1 MPAENA
7 HEIAAALLRK
17 ADVDY
22 EAMVAMRGRRATL
35 APVIGFHAQ
44 QAVEKAVKAVMVIKG
59 LRLKRTHDVAAL
71 FFDLKEAGVATP
83 TLQIGPEALTRFAVE
98 GRYVE
103 MLEEP
108 DVESVDDALFLDVK
122 GVLAWAKAFLRK

>member
-1 MPAENA
+1 MSPENL
-7 HEIAAALLRK
+7 HEIAGALLRK
-17 ADVDY
+17 AEMDY
-22 EAMVAMRGRRATL
+22 GAMVAMRGQAAKL

-71 FFDLKEAGVATP
+71 WNELNRAGIETP
-83 TLQIGPEALTRFAVE
+83 TLRTAPEVLTRFAVE

-103 MLEEP
+103 LLGEP
-108 DVESVDDALFLDVK
+108 DVKSVDDALFLDVER
-122 GVLAWAKAFLRK
+122 VLTWAKAVIR